1 MAEMRVKTTPSG
13 NEQYGAWREGE
24 HDDLVLAVALAC
36 WGARKAYPCGADWEE
51 GYWRGP
57 G

>member
-1 MAEMRVKTTPSG
+1 VKITPSG

-36 WGARKAYPCGADWEE
+36 WRVRKAWPGVGCGEE
-51 GYWRGP
+51 GWWRGP
-57 G
+57 GAG